1 MAGLS
6 SGANPFPLPQPIRS
20 VESCPWSRIWV
31 HTWMKNWESQNPN
44 PSTVF
49 GSCYPHA
56 FEHGFSNMRPS
67 TGVNAQERFSLH
79 DQEVFGRGLYASTRL
94 PSLLQWNPFAMIQLG
109 LDQKSPVFRSQH
121 THTHVRSTL
130 ESDSNIREFLL
141 LMLRLYTQKL
151 LSNYGEV

>member
-20 VESCPWSRIWV
+20 VESCPWSRSWV

-94 PSLLQWNPFAMIQLG
+94 PSLLQWNPFAMLQLG

-121 THTHVRSTL
+121 THTRSLNTGVGQQYSRVL
-130 ESDSNIREFLL
+130 TIDAQALHP
-141 LMLRLYTQKL
+141 K
-151 LSNYGEV
+151 VA